1 MLTLPPALKW
11 GRGHLTLTPDY
22 VAGKRIFVIG
32 DVHGCYDQMMELLTK
47 ADVLTPDRKCVADD
61 AVVIFVGDIIN
72 RGAEN
77 LKVS

>member
-1 MLTLPPALKW
+1 MQMIPPVKK
-11 GRGHLTLTPDY
+11 GHGHLTLTPEH

-32 DVHGCYDQMMELLTK
+32 DVHGCYEQMMELLTK
-47 ADVLTPDRKCVADD
+47 ADVLTPDRKRVADD